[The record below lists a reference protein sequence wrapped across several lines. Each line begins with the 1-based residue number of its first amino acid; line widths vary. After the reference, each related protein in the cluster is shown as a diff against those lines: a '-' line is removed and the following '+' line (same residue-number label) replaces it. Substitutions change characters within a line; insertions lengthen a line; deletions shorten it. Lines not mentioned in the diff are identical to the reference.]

1 VLLDSGE
8 ILVYDLRLEVY
19 VLDLVDGFF
28 LIESG
33 STLPVVEL
41 DCRGVVSNVPVATN
55 GWRLLRG
62 NGDGASSSVKDESS

>member
-8 ILVYDLRLEVY
+8 ILVYDLRLEVC

-41 DCRGVVSNVPVATN
+41 DCLGVESMLPVAMN
-55 GWRLLRG
+55 G
-62 NGDGASSSVKDESS
+62 